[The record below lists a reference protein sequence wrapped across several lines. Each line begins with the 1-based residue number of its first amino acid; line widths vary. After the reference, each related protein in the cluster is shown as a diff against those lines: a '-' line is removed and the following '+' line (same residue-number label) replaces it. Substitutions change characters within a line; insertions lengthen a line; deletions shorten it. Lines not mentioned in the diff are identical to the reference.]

1 MERSRVPLYM
11 GHQVKSY
18 FDNGGIRVSKYGT
31 KRYQDFSILSF
42 HPREETRGLNVY
54 LVMLIHSH
62 CRGSINITISGPKS
76 KPLNQVN
83 KIKIIWVN
91 KILDFSKV
99 PRSEFQEYRVYK
111 Y

>member
-54 LVMLIHSH
+54 TQTKT
-62 CRGSINITISGPKS
+62 N
-76 KPLNQVN
+76 PLALSREHQYHD
-83 KIKIIWVN
+83 K
-91 KILDFSKV
+91 
-99 PRSEFQEYRVYK
+99 RA
-111 Y
+111 

>member
-42 HPREETRGLNVY
+42 HPREET
-54 LVMLIHSH
+54 
-62 CRGSINITISGPKS
+62 SGNAN
-76 KPLNQVN
+76 PLA
-83 KIKIIWVN
+83 
-91 KILDFSKV
+91 LS
-99 PRSEFQEYRVYK
+99 QEHQYHDK
-111 Y
+111 QA